1 MKITNGQIINF
12 LNAGVGNKQLPIK
25 LAYAIAVNIEAVK
38 PALEAY
44 NKKREELIGKY
55 AEKDEMSKPATENG
69 NYIFEDAEGW
79 NKAITELINAE
90 AEVTVTKIPVH
101 VLEKCDEP
109 GFDNLSVGDIATINF
124 MIGEYAE

>member
-1 MKITNGQIINF
+1 MKITNRQIINF
-12 LNAGVGNKQLPIK
+12 LNANVGNKQLPIK

-44 NKKREELIGKY
+44 NKKREELIEKY
-55 AEKDEMSKPATENG
+55 AKKDEKNKPAIENG
-69 NYIFEDAEGW
+69 NYIFEDIDGW
-79 NKAITELINAE
+79 NEAITELLDAE
-90 AEVTVTKIPVH
+90 AEVTVTKVPVH

-124 MIGEYAE
+124 MIGE